1 MKPLFIEGKNTAAFL
16 LSYKMLVV
24 HPEVVF
30 VENILFKEVDL
41 ILYGF
46 GTKVLYDGSQYFS
59 YLFFYL
65 LS

>member
-30 VENILFKEVDL
+30 VENFLFKEVD

-46 GTKVLYDGSQYFS
+46 GTKVHTTTVHTTSLTYFFI
-59 YLFFYL
+59 Y
-65 LS
+65 